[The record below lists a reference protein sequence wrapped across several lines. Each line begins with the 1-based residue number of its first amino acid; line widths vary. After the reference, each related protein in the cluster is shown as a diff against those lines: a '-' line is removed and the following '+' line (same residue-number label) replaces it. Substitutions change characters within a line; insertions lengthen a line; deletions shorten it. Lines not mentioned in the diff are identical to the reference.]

1 MTPAKDVTG
10 CRKVVTY
17 GKSSQKAQHW
27 NGFQSSTTPTR
38 TQAPDTWPEEHLKTP
53 ASPPQS
59 AATGVRKATIK
70 GRQGRQRPGTLQT
83 PRLAKPSRP
92 SSLRRR
98 TPSYGGEEKDVYDF
112 AMSGDEQEH
121 EGEEPWRKRR
131 KIVSLKDEWAPKGFE
146 EIISPIAKHATQRRS
161 RHYLPDPS
169 AATHSTSTKP
179 PGTAGTTSSKIEVV
193 ILTPKKPKKQNEHS
207 TREGAMERTH
217 QPNVNL
223 ASRSKDPT
231 TVNSQT
237 YQSSCQN
244 PGLLSLLQ
252 QNQQNL
258 KPAAPT
264 LVRPG
269 KPAQQPQPKAPPLK
283 PGREPAASRPITTE
297 VEDNII
303 GLNVLMSTTP
313 SRRRIVDAL
322 STMPRGR
329 SESPL
334 VELLGVVSRA
344 SSEIPTESSGNST
357 SSMSQFPTV
366 SHGIQT
372 GDVPDSPVPLSQSQG
387 AGPKATY
394 ARQRSFLSAENVT
407 ADLIEETQIQASF
420 VQRYGG
426 RSSAGRGVS
435 NSVSSKAARPF
446 ATRGTGDDD
455 DGDSSNGVVRNIYE
469 LRRAGENARF
479 EGIIDAIFE
488 DIEDPNS
495 SASRRYSGI
504 IQLCTKLM
512 DHHFTRRFLAHG
524 LEKRLAKRARG
535 LSDAIYSYLIVCA
548 YGIILSA
555 GPLSS
560 IVLHT
565 CSTQVFKIIP
575 KMITN
580 TFDIVGISKFGPTR
594 TSKAVQGSLRDF
606 CDQLAQSKIWPNVK
620 PNKRSPQILA
630 LRCIEMAV
638 RRARE
643 SGDAMEYLSNDVLS
657 LLVDLLLQ
665 HSVLP
670 EQIQDAKTDDVLIL
684 ELTFSVLESYTVALN
699 SLEPS
704 QEKIL
709 KRLSRLGPLLR
720 QLSRYSE
727 PSCRQIQLLEIR
739 LILNLTNNNPSLCE
753 DFSTPELIRA
763 LMAIVLSNFGLVSED
778 FGSDKRDSLLDAVI
792 LALGTVINLTEWNE
806 TARHLILQTR
816 SGTTATTF
824 LDRLLQL
831 FMDGWEKTSE
841 ADSVVQT
848 HSNVAFGYL
857 SVLLSTVCL
866 DDEARLHVRNS
877 LPGRSIGRVLATVE
891 EFLHYHRKVEKEL
904 QIGGR
909 EHESVSGFTCRLQSI
924 VDRIKQAEGIC

>member
-1 MTPAKDVTG
+1 MAPAKDVTAH
-10 CRKVVTY
+10 RKLVTY
-17 GKSSQKAQHW
+17 GKSSQKPQHW
-27 NGFQSSTTPTR
+27 NGFQSSTTPTTR
-38 TQAPDTWPEEHLKTP
+38 TQALDNWPDEHFKNP
-53 ASPPQS
+53 ASASQS
-59 AATGVRKATIK
+59 TATGVRETAISD
-70 GRQGRQRPGTLQT
+70 RQGHQRSGALQT

-92 SSLRRR
+92 SSLHRR
-98 TPSYGGEEKDVYDF
+98 TPSYGGEEKNVYDF
-112 AMSGDEQEH
+112 ASSGDEQEH
-121 EGEEPWRKRR
+121 EGKEPWRKRR
-131 KIVSLKDEWAPKGFE
+131 KIVSPKDEWASKGFE
-146 EIISPIAKHATQRRS
+146 EIITPRAKHATKRHS
-161 RHYLPDPS
+161 RHDIPDPS
-169 AATHSTSTKP
+169 ETTQSTPTKS
-179 PGTAGTTSSKIEVV
+179 PGTAGTTSKIEVV
-193 ILTPKKPKKQNEHS
+193 ILTPKKPKNHNEQS
-207 TREGAMERTH
+207 TKERAMERTD
-217 QPNVNL
+217 QPNFSL
-223 ASRSKDPT
+223 PRRSKDPT
-231 TVNSQT
+231 TANSQT
-237 YQSSCQN
+237 YQSSRQN
-244 PGLLSLLQ
+244 PTFLSLLQ
-252 QNQQNL
+252 QSQRTL
-258 KPAAPT
+258 KPAAPK
-264 LVRPG
+264 LARPG

-283 PGREPAASRPITTE
+283 LGREPATSHPITTE

-303 GLNVLMSTTP
+303 GHNILMSTTP

-322 STMPRGR
+322 STTPRGR
-329 SESPL
+329 SESPI
-334 VELLGVVSRA
+334 ELSNVVSRA
-344 SSEIPTESSGNST
+344 SSEISTGSSKNST
-357 SSMSQFPTV
+357 SSMSQLPTA
-366 SHGIQT
+366 SHGIQN
-372 GDVPDSPVPLSQSQG
+372 GDLPDSPAPLPQSQG
-387 AGPKATY
+387 AFPKATY
-394 ARQRSFLSAENVT
+394 ARQRSFLSVENAA
-407 ADLIEETQIQASF
+407 ADLIAETPIQAPF
-420 VQRYGG
+420 AQRYGG
-426 RSSAGRGVS
+426 GASAGRGVS
-435 NSVSSKAARPF
+435 NSVASRTARPL

-455 DGDSSNGVVRNIYE
+455 DDSSNGVVRNIYE

-488 DIEDPNS
+488 DIEDSNS

-512 DHHFTRRFLAHG
+512 DSQFTRRFLAHG
-524 LEKRLAKRARG
+524 LEKRLARRAG
-535 LSDAIYSYLIVCA
+535 DWSDVIYAYLIVCA

-560 IVLHT
+560 VVLHT

-580 TFDIVGISKFGPTR
+580 TSDIVIISKFGPAR

-606 CDQLAQSKIWPNVK
+606 CDQLAQSKIWPDAK
-620 PNKRSPQILA
+620 PSKRSPQILA

-643 SGDAMEYLSNDVLS
+643 SGDAMEYISNDVLS

-670 EQIQDAKTDDVLIL
+670 EQPQDAKTDDVLIL
-684 ELTFSVLESYTVALN
+684 ELTFSILESYTVALN

-709 KRLSRLGPLLR
+709 KRLSRLGPLLL

-727 PSCRQIQLLEIR
+727 PCCRQIQLLEIR

-792 LALGTVINLTEWNE
+792 LALGTLINLTEWNE
-806 TARHLILQTR
+806 TARQLILQTR

-831 FMDGWEKTSE
+831 FKDGWEKTSE

-866 DDEARLHVRNS
+866 NDEARLHLRNS
-877 LPGRSIGRVLATVE
+877 LHGRSIDRVLATVE

-904 QIGGR
+904 QAGGGG